1 MPQFLERL
9 LESKGR
15 FRGERVGQQR
25 FGNGKTITKT
35 KARVE
40 KISTRVKGKKMNFVP
55 KVNEALKQWSPG
67 KRVTEA
73 FASDSQKSDISMST
87 PSVKKP
93 KVRAQKSTAD
103 ISF

>member
-9 LESKGR
+9 LETKGR
-15 FRGERVGQQR
+15 FRGERIGQQR

-40 KISTRVKGKKMNFVP
+40 KISTRVKSKKLNFVP

-67 KRVTEA
+67 QRVTEA
-73 FASDSQKSDISMST
+73 FATDSQKSDISMSS
-87 PSVKKP
+87 PSVKKQEIR
-93 KVRAQKSTAD
+93 KQRSSAD